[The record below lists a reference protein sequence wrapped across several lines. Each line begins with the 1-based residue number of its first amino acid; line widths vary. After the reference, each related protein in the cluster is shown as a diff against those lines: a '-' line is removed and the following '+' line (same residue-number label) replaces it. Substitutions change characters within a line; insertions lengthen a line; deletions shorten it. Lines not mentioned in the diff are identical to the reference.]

1 MSTADTDILGADGT
15 TVNTG
20 HLNGSMRNMELR
32 LGRPL
37 QRAVCTLHQAELPLR
52 KIFEHLDG
60 PTNGPRSY
68 SGPIGKLLK
77 SDQLHLTP
85 LNHHFTPLHLAD
97 IPQLSPEVKE
107 KMSTDAVLLHDLSQ
121 YVNTGIPGS
130 DNLAQRKIGP
140 LNHSRGLTHAT
151 RIERLLLS
159 TNPDEPFYS
168 NLVLPAT
175 YITAIYFT
183 GHMEVKYKP
192 SITDSPAHFYN
203 QIRRQAQYF
212 SGDLLKVLQK
222 NLQTNSSSAHP
233 DNILVGMVACD
244 DPVRREGAVMMIL
257 KIHDLPTIGG
267 IREYILPKLFF
278 KSSSF
283 KSMIKFHNE
292 TGRRPTYTAWNGNK
306 LPVTEPPLL
315 MKKTRDELLSYVD
328 TPFSSD
334 YPSHTQRVETGVKLT
349 TAGAARVVGQ
359 KRQLGECL
367 INEASRKKSPG
378 RVTRKRFNI

>member
-1 MSTADTDILGADGT
+1 MQHGSRGCSSVRTLTNPSTATW
-15 TVNTG
+15 
-20 HLNGSMRNMELR
+20 
-32 LGRPL
+32 
-37 QRAVCTLHQAELPLR
+37 CC
-52 KIFEHLDG
+52 
-60 PTNGPRSY
+60 
-68 SGPIGKLLK
+68 
-77 SDQLHLTP
+77 
-85 LNHHFTPLHLAD
+85 
-97 IPQLSPEVKE
+97 
-107 KMSTDAVLLHDLSQ
+107 
-121 YVNTGIPGS
+121 
-130 DNLAQRKIGP
+130 
-140 LNHSRGLTHAT
+140 
-151 RIERLLLS
+151 
-159 TNPDEPFYS
+159 
-168 NLVLPAT
+168 
-175 YITAIYFT
+175 
-183 GHMEVKYKP
+183 
-192 SITDSPAHFYN
+192 ITDSPAHFYN
-203 QIRRQAQYF
+203 QIKRQAQYF

-257 KIHDLPTIGG
+257 KIRDLPTIAG

-283 KSMIKFHNE
+283 KYMIKFHSE
-292 TGRRPTYTAWNGNK
+292 TGRRPTYTAWNGKK

-359 KRQLGECL
+359 KRQVGECL
-367 INEASRKKSPG
+367 MVEASRKKSPG

>member
-1 MSTADTDILGADGT
+1 MKRYISIG
-15 TVNTG
+15 VK
-20 HLNGSMRNMELR
+20 ELDAKD
-32 LGRPL
+32 
-37 QRAVCTLHQAELPLR
+37 QN
-52 KIFEHLDG
+52 DG
-60 PTNGPRSY
+60 PTTGPRSY

-97 IPQLSPEVKE
+97 IPPLSPEVKE

-130 DNLAQRKIGP
+130 DNLAQRK
-140 LNHSRGLTHAT
+140 
-151 RIERLLLS
+151 
-159 TNPDEPFYS
+159 
-168 NLVLPAT
+168 
-175 YITAIYFT
+175 T
-183 GHMEVKYKP
+183 G
-192 SITDSPAHFYN
+192 A
-203 QIRRQAQYF
+203 
-212 SGDLLKVLQK
+212 VLQRRPAEGTTEESSDEL
-222 NLQTNSSSAHP
+222 LQRSPRQHP
-233 DNILVGMVACD
+233 GWNGD

-257 KIHDLPTIGG
+257 KIRDLPTIGG

-292 TGRRPTYTAWNGNK
+292 TGRRPTYTAWNGKK

-334 YPSHTQRVETGVKLT
+334 YPSHTQRVETGVNLT

-359 KRQLGECL
+359 KRQVGECL
-367 INEASRKKSPG
+367 MVEASRKKSPG

>member
-1 MSTADTDILGADGT
+1 MLHASANRDPRCKLDHRQHWKPQRLDEEHGAAPWTTSTESFVHVTPGGVATEEDF
-15 TVNTG
+15 
-20 HLNGSMRNMELR
+20 
-32 LGRPL
+32 
-37 QRAVCTLHQAELPLR
+37 RAPE
-52 KIFEHLDG
+52 
-60 PTNGPRSY
+60 
-68 SGPIGKLLK
+68 

-97 IPQLSPEVKE
+97 IPTLSPEVKD
-107 KMSTDAVLLHDLSQ
+107 KMSTDPVLLHDLSQ

-140 LNHSRGLTHAT
+140 LNHSRWLTHAT

-168 NLVLPAT
+168 NQVLLAT

-257 KIHDLPTIGG
+257 KIRDLPTIGG

-292 TGRRPTYTAWNGNK
+292 TGRRPTYTGWNGKK

-315 MKKTRDELLSYVD
+315 MKNTRDELLSYVD

-334 YPSHTQRVETGVKLT
+334 NPSHTQRVETGVKLT

-359 KRQLGECL
+359 KRQVGECL
-367 INEASRKKSPG
+367 MVEASRKKSPG

>member
-1 MSTADTDILGADGT
+1 M
-15 TVNTG
+15 
-20 HLNGSMRNMELR
+20 
-32 LGRPL
+32 
-37 QRAVCTLHQAELPLR
+37 
-52 KIFEHLDG
+52 G
-60 PTNGPRSY
+60 P
-68 SGPIGKLLK
+68 
-77 SDQLHLTP
+77 
-85 LNHHFTPLHLAD
+85 
-97 IPQLSPEVKE
+97 
-107 KMSTDAVLLHDLSQ
+107 
-121 YVNTGIPGS
+121 
-130 DNLAQRKIGP
+130 
-140 LNHSRGLTHAT
+140 
-151 RIERLLLS
+151 
-159 TNPDEPFYS
+159 
-168 NLVLPAT
+168 
-175 YITAIYFT
+175 
-183 GHMEVKYKP
+183 VKY
-192 SITDSPAHFYN
+192 IAV
-203 QIRRQAQYF
+203 IRRQAQYF

-257 KIHDLPTIGG
+257 KIRDLPTIGG

-292 TGRRPTYTAWNGNK
+292 TGRRATYTTWNGKK

-359 KRQLGECL
+359 KRQVGECL
-367 INEASRKKSPG
+367 MVEASRKKSPG